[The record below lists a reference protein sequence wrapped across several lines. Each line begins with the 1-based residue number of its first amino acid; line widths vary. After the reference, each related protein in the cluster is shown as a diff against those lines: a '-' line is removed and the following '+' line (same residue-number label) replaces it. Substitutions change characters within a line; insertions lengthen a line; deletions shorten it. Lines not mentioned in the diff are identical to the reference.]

1 MSKPKK
7 KISDKEIRALVIE
20 RLKTLPSNIKVSI
33 GNEGSFTKENLIAKV
48 REGDTTGRKII
59 EVELEYLRALKKGD
73 LFNESN
79 TSHHPA

>member
-1 MSKPKK
+1 MSKPKNE
-7 KISDKEIRALVIE
+7 ISDKEIKALVIE

-48 REGDTTGRKII
+48 KKGDTTGRKFI

-73 LFNESN
+73 LFNEPN
-79 TSHHPA
+79 TSHHPS